1 MFDELVFKKG
11 IGLVRADIVQDLSK
25 NDTDRIYKLTKDFYL
40 RDDLYQKVQVF
51 NKQPEIF
58 KVDEHIEYCLKYY

>member
-25 NDTDRIYKLTKDFYL
+25 EDTDRIYTMTKDFYL
-40 RDDLYQKVQVF
+40 RDDLYEKVKTF
-51 NKQPEIF
+51 NK
-58 KVDEHIEYCLKYY
+58 

>member
-25 NDTDRIYKLTKDFYL
+25 EDTDRIYTMTKDFYL
-40 RDDLYQKVQVF
+40 RDDLYEKVKTF
-51 NKQPEIF
+51 NKESQKF
-58 KVDEHIEYCLKYY
+58 KIDEHIEFCLKYY

>member
-25 NDTDRIYKLTKDFYL
+25 EETNRIYTMTKDFYL
-40 RDDLYQKVQVF
+40 RDDLYEKVKTF
-51 NKQPEIF
+51 NKESHKF
-58 KVDEHIEYCLKYY
+58 KIDEHTEYCLKYY